1 MHIIIFITIMHFRRG
16 TKKKKIRPDGGG
28 PEAISS
34 PIIRLIYD

>member
-1 MHIIIFITIMHFRRG
+1 MHIIIFITVIMHFRRG
-16 TKKKKIRPDGGG
+16 KKNNIRPDGGG